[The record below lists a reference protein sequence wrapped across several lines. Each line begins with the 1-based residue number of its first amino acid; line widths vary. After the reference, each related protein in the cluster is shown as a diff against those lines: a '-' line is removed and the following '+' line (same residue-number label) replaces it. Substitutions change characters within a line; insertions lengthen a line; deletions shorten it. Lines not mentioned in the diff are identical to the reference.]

1 MGRILN
7 LRVNLE
13 STLYPEALGEIK
25 YRVMSYDSVILHL
38 NRYSRKFVQ
47 DPYSTRYKNGC

>member
-38 NRYSRKFVQ
+38 NSYSRKFVQ